1 MFWHRYPAAFLVM
14 SVSDNGAGD
23 IGKKENYCAEVD
35 KKLIFICYAS
45 GVIRKSCYEEEIING
60 EKDYEQRFYHAEAFP
75 YGRDQKKGA

>member
-1 MFWHRYPAAFLVM
+1 MFWHRYPAVFLVM

-45 GVIRKSCYEEEIING
+45 GVIRREL
-60 EKDYEQRFYHAEAFP
+60 R
-75 YGRDQKKGA
+75 